1 MDRKEQQLIKLLLVR
16 HGQTEGNVEER
27 YQGRTDTELNET
39 GLKQSDELAQRLSNE
54 HIDCVYSSDLKR
66 AMQTAERVA
75 SARNLRVNPRKEL
88 RELDVGEF
96 EGKRLEEIV
105 EDHGSLEEMWSE
117 GEWRAPGG
125 ETLSELVDRVD
136 RFVGEVRQRHEGET
150 VLVVAHGG
158 TLRSLISGFLGID
171 PHNWWRFQLDSAS
184 LSILELHPE
193 RAVVALLNDT
203 CHLRN

>member
-1 MDRKEQQLIKLLLVR
+1 MIRLLLVR
-16 HGQTEGNVEER
+16 HGQTEGNVQER
-27 YQGRTDTELNET
+27 YQGRTDVELNEV
-39 GLKQSDELAQRLSNE
+39 GLQQADRLARRLSSE
-54 HIDCVYSSDLKR
+54 KIDCVYSSDLKR
-66 AMQTAERVA
+66 AVQTAERVA

-105 EDHGSLEEMWSE
+105 EDHGPLEEMWSE

-125 ETLSELVDRVD
+125 ETLSELSARVD
-136 RFVGEVRQRHEGET
+136 RFVADVKRCHEEGT
-150 VLVVAHGG
+150 ILVVAHGG
-158 TLRSLISGFLGID
+158 MLRSLISGFLGID

-184 LSILELHPE
+184 LSVLELHPE

-203 CHLRN
+203 CHLME

>member
-1 MDRKEQQLIKLLLVR
+1 MIRLLLVR

-27 YQGRTDTELNET
+27 YQGRTDTELNEI
-39 GLKQSDELAQRLSNE
+39 GLQQADRLARRLSSE
-54 HIDCVYSSDLKR
+54 KIDCVYSSDLKR

-75 SARNLRVNPRKEL
+75 SASDLRVSPRKEL

-105 EDHGSLEEMWSE
+105 EDHGPLEEMWSE

-125 ETLSELVDRVD
+125 ETLSELSARVD
-136 RFVGEVRQRHEGET
+136 RFVADVKRCHEEGT
-150 VLVVAHGG
+150 ILVVAHGG
-158 TLRSLISGFLGID
+158 TLRSLISGFLEID

-203 CHLRN
+203 CHLME

>member
-1 MDRKEQQLIKLLLVR
+1 MIRLLLVR

-27 YQGRTDTELNET
+27 YQGRTDTQLNEV
-39 GLKQSDELAQRLSNE
+39 GLQQADRLARRLSSE
-54 HIDCVYSSDLKR
+54 KIDCIYCSDLKR

-75 SARNLRVNPRKEL
+75 SAHNLTVNPRKEL

-105 EDHGSLEEMWSE
+105 EDHGPLEDMWSE

-125 ETLSELVDRVD
+125 ETLGELSARVD
-136 RFVGEVRQRHEGET
+136 RFVADVKQHHKDGT
-150 VLVVAHGG
+150 ILAVAHGG

-184 LSILELHPE
+184 LSVLELHPD
-193 RAVVALLNDT
+193 RVVLTLLNDT
-203 CHLRN
+203 CYLRD